1 MAYRRT
7 VTELLER
14 LGLPPTTRAAIITCL
29 DLGQSHATNVGVF
42 EALRAGG
49 ATSAS
54 LMVPCPWAREAATR
68 YAGEDVGVQLTL
80 NSEHRFYRWGPIT
93 HAPSLVDG
101 KGGFPETL
109 PDLWDHADL
118 DEVRRECRAQI
129 ERALSWGFD
138 VSHLN
143 SHWDALSLRP
153 EFFDTLLDVALEFRL
168 PTHLPGGIEEANA
181 GFRFR
186 ALARDEGVVFPDH
199 MIEVNKLGASSLA
212 GALEQLEIGVTE
224 VRLGPAVDTPE
235 LRAITDDWAVMVD
248 QHRELTRAD
257 IVEMVSR
264 SGVRPYSYRELRI
277 LQRKA

>member
-1 MAYRRT
+1 
-7 VTELLER
+7 VSELLER
-14 LGLPPTTRAAIITCL
+14 LGLASSARVAIITCL
-29 DLGQSHATNVGVF
+29 DLGQSHATNVGVYDT
-42 EALRAGG
+42 LRSGNAS
-49 ATSAS
+49 SAS
-54 LMVPCPWAREAATR
+54 LMVPCPWAREASTR
-68 YAGEDVGVQLTL
+68 YRGEDIGVQLTL

-101 KGGFPETL
+101 NGGFPQTL

-138 VSHLN
+138 VTHLN

-186 ALARDEGVVFPDH
+186 SLAREEGVVFPDH
-199 MIEVNKLGASSLA
+199 MVEVRHSGMSSLA
-212 GALEQLEIGVTE
+212 EAIDHLEVGVTE

-235 LRAITDDWAVMVD
+235 LRAITDDWAEMVE
-248 QHRELTRAD
+248 QHRE
-257 IVEMVSR
+257 VSSIETTAMLQR
-264 SGVRPYSYRELRI
+264 SGVTVLGFRALRD
-277 LQRKA
+277 LQRLP

>member
-1 MAYRRT
+1 
-7 VTELLER
+7 VSELLDR
-14 LGLPPTTRAAIITCL
+14 LGLPASTRAAIITCL
-29 DLGQSHATNVGVF
+29 DLGQSHATNVGIF
-42 EALRAGG
+42 EVLKAGG

-68 YAGEDVGVQLTL
+68 YSGEDVGVQLTL

-101 KGGFPETL
+101 NGGFPETL

-186 ALARDEGVVFPDH
+186 TLAREEGVVFPDA
-199 MIEVNKLGASSLA
+199 MVDLDRMGPRTLA
-212 GALEQLEIGVTE
+212 DALETLEPGVTE
-224 VRLGPAVDTPE
+224 VRLGPAIDTPE
-235 LRAITDDWAVMVD
+235 LRAITEDWSGMVE
-248 QHRELTRAD
+248 QHRELTASD
-257 IVEMVSR
+257 ITTVIGR
-264 SGVRPYSYRELRI
+264 SGVVLVSFRSLREL
-277 LQRKA
+277 QRND